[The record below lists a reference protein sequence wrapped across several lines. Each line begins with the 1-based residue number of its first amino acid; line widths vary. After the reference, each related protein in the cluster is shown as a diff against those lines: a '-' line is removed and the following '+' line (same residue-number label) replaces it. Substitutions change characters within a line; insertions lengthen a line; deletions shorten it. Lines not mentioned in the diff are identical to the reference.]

1 MIRAGGPEWESPIK
15 KGPGDISPRLVSWES
30 SAGRGS
36 LTGASQDPDVKASAE
51 TCLRQQ
57 PAGSQN
63 LGPQAI
69 DVVLMGH
76 VF

>member
-1 MIRAGGPEWESPIK
+1 MGKPYKEGAWGHKPPNWSAVYC
-15 KGPGDISPRLVSWES
+15 LWES

-36 LTGASQDPDVKASAE
+36 PTGASQDPDVKASAE